1 MRKDFAAMWD
11 GAHSFGSL
19 VALFWGSEQDGHRS
33 ILRLTKS
40 ANRAGSAATALASGR
55 AFRVR

>member
-1 MRKDFAAMWD
+1 MWD
-11 GAHSFGSL
+11 CAHSFGPL
-19 VALFWGSEQDGHRS
+19 VALFWGSDQDGHRS